1 MRPDIHVSLF
11 LHAESQ
17 QQREG
22 PDVPFARPLD
32 SQAGTQLAGI
42 NPDHQ
47 QGESTMPTQSGHTRA
62 IRANKVIGTSVKN
75 AAGESIGKVEDVVLD
90 KQSNNIMYAVVG
102 FGGFLGMGEK
112 YHPIPWSTLNYD
124 DGAGAYIVNFTKEQL
139 KSAPADSLDELTKG
153 DGSAYRDRTFDYYKA
168 PRYW

>member
-1 MRPDIHVSLF
+1 
-11 LHAESQ
+11 
-17 QQREG
+17 
-22 PDVPFARPLD
+22 
-32 SQAGTQLAGI
+32 
-42 NPDHQ
+42 
-47 QGESTMPTQSGHTRA
+47 MPTQSGHTRA

-124 DGAGAYIVNFTKEQL
+124 DSAGAYIVNFTKDQL
-139 KSAPADSLDELTKG
+139 KSAPSDSLDELTRN